1 MKRINKFLLLII
13 GFTSISAAAQKSDSV
28 VIIYDKQKTL
38 IPVPDFGYK
47 TTIKLADSIE
57 IIEIGITRRKPS
69 DNLVLQQIPE
79 SDISS
84 DKPLKKIKWY
94 SQLEA
99 GYTIKFMAGPRSESI
114 IINGTEPATLYY
126 NTDNQQGYK
135 LGISIFEKERSISN
149 KFSYVSGFKLGFA
162 QSFRKYKDQ
171 PIIQDSILRLYVGYD
186 PVTTSRIQF
195 LFPFGFRQNIGS
207 GKSDSRISFGS
218 NIGSSIDLIKTKGIN
233 GYFTFGGSPLILQP
247 FLGFEKGKLGILITA
262 DFPFSSTYDT
272 STHQT
277 VLKIDDG
284 IGFSLTY
291 RLF

>member
-1 MKRINKFLLLII
+1 MKAISIFLGLVI
-13 GFTSISAAAQKSDSV
+13 GIVTVTMAQEADSIV
-28 VIIYDKQKTL
+28 VTYDNQHTT
-38 IPVPDFGYK
+38 IPVPAFGK
-47 TTIKLADSIE
+47 RTTVKMADTIQM
-57 IIEIGITRRKPS
+57 IEIGVSRQK
-69 DNLVLQQIPE
+69 L
-79 SDISS
+79 SDIKQPELYPSNIVAA
-84 DKPLKKIKWY
+84 DKPVKKTKWY

-99 GYTIKFMAGPRSESI
+99 GYTIKFIAGPSSESI
-114 IINGTEPATLYY
+114 IVNGAEPATLYY

-149 KFSYVSGFKLGFA
+149 KCLYVSGFKLGFA

-186 PVTTSRIQF
+186 PVTTTRLQF

-207 GKSDSRISFGS
+207 GKSESKITFGS

-247 FLGFEKGKLGILITA
+247 FFGFEKGKLGILITA
-262 DFPFSSTYDT
+262 DLPFSSTYDA

>member
-1 MKRINKFLLLII
+1 MKAISMFLGLMIGITTLTSAQEADSIVVTYDNQHTII
-13 GFTSISAAAQKSDSV
+13 PLPAFG
-28 VIIYDKQKTL
+28 KQ
-38 IPVPDFGYK
+38 
-47 TTIKLADSIE
+47 TTIKMADSIQV
-57 IIEIGITRRKPS
+57 IEMSVSRRK
-69 DNLVLQQIPE
+69 L
-79 SDISS
+79 SDIKQPALYPSNNFTAE
-84 DKPLKKIKWY
+84 KPLKRIKWY
-94 SQLEA
+94 SQIEA
-99 GYTIKFMAGPRSESI
+99 GYTIKFVAGPSSESI
-114 IINGTEPATLYY
+114 VINGTESATLHY

-135 LGISIFEKERSISN
+135 LGISIFEKERRITN

-171 PIIQDSILRLYVGYD
+171 PIIQDSVLHLYVGYD
-186 PVTTSRIQF
+186 PITTSRIQF

-207 GKSDSRISFGS
+207 GKSDSRITFGS

-262 DFPFSSTYDT
+262 DLPFSSTYDA